1 MTDFMYVDIIV
12 DTTKIMTAKVIGIY
26 FCGYYRYRQTAI
38 SELCSYMYKKKQQ
51 QTIDVFFLII
61 YHGYKINS
69 RQTQSMSI

>member
-38 SELCSYMYKKKQQ
+38 SELCSYMYKK
-51 QTIDVFFLII
+51 TTTNYRCFLFDNISWI
-61 YHGYKINS
+61 
-69 RQTQSMSI
+69 